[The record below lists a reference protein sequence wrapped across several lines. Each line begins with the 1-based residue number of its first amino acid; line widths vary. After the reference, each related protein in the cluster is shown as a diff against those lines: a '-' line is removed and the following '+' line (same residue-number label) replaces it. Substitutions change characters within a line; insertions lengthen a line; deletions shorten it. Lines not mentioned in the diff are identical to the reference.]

1 MEHKTD
7 FIPGWQLTPY
17 LMLGVLND
25 IKNVVSPM
33 FRGGPKK
40 VLSRTLHPES
50 KPLTLPCTVFDKKN
64 PA

>member
-1 MEHKTD
+1 
-7 FIPGWQLTPY
+7 
-17 LMLGVLND
+17 MLGVLSD

-33 FRGGPKK
+33 FRGEPKK
-40 VLSRTLHPES
+40 VLCRTLHPES